1 MKYAA
6 VIFSFIF
13 FQFITVFAAQ
23 DSVSNASTGAGKN
36 VVQNAPVV
44 PAKPGSAKTLE
55 EEDILV
61 DEAEAKKVLPIPENA
76 AEKKEL
82 AAPETKDTPAQ
93 TKNAGAGADSG
104 KNAPVAK
111 DSPDSTT
118 AVSAAETGG
127 APIAAQVPQTAA
139 PVQVESIRSINFAKN
154 LKDYRSPKVAMF
166 LSLLVPGLGQ
176 AYVKRYYKT
185 GIFVALEATA
195 IGFAVA
201 FNSKGKDQATKA
213 KSFAD
218 ANYKYI
224 KMKSY
229 YDNLR
234 RLFGELAAGE
244 SDADSSANAQ
254 INEIFMEGDS
264 LKSFHAW
271 SEGKSQEY
279 YSIIEDP
286 SSPYVQGWT
295 DCQPPIDWVTTMG
308 GSTVKDTAGFRYV
321 KSDSAIYQ
329 VIRIDTANH
338 KEKVLDSMVYGYSP
352 NQLQFK
358 SMMSKS
364 NNYYKTAQNILFAMV
379 INHVVSAVDA
389 LLSAKAYNDE
399 LIGKET
405 VWRHISVDQNMVD
418 VGSRSVPGVA
428 VSLRF

>member
-1 MKYAA
+1 
-6 VIFSFIF
+6 
-13 FQFITVFAAQ
+13 
-23 DSVSNASTGAGKN
+23 
-36 VVQNAPVV
+36 
-44 PAKPGSAKTLE
+44 
-55 EEDILV
+55 
-61 DEAEAKKVLPIPENA
+61 
-76 AEKKEL
+76 
-82 AAPETKDTPAQ
+82 
-93 TKNAGAGADSG
+93 
-104 KNAPVAK
+104 
-111 DSPDSTT
+111 
-118 AVSAAETGG
+118 
-127 APIAAQVPQTAA
+127 
-139 PVQVESIRSINFAKN
+139 
-154 LKDYRSPKVAMF
+154 
-166 LSLLVPGLGQ
+166 
-176 AYVKRYYKT
+176 
-185 GIFVALEATA
+185 
-195 IGFAVA
+195 
-201 FNSKGKDQATKA
+201 
-213 KSFAD
+213 
-218 ANYKYI
+218 
-224 KMKSY
+224 
-229 YDNLR
+229 
-234 RLFGELAAGE
+234 
-244 SDADSSANAQ
+244 
-254 INEIFMEGDS
+254 MEGDS